1 MRETISEALT
11 KAQDEGDKTR
21 ISILRLIKAAV
32 KDRDVANREAG
43 RDPVDADDILN
54 ILVTMR
60 RQRIESAQNYE
71 ENGRLEL
78 AEQERQEIKV
88 IEDFLPAQ
96 LDDSAMHQ
104 ACRSAVDDIDAKGL
118 RDVGRCMNKLKQR
131 YPGQMDFTKASTV
144 VKGMLR

>member
-11 KAQDEGDKTR
+11 KAQDDGDKTR

-60 RQRIESAQNYE
+60 RQRIESARSYE
-71 ENGRLEL
+71 ENGRLEM
-78 AEQERQEIKV
+78 AEQEREEIKI
-88 IEDFLPAQ
+88 IEEFLPAQ
-96 LDDSAMHQ
+96 LDESAMQQ

>member
-21 ISILRLIKAAV
+21 VSILRLIKAAV
-32 KDRDVANREAG
+32 KDRDEANREAG
-43 RDPVDADDILN
+43 RDPVDTDDILN

-60 RQRIESAQNYE
+60 RQRIESARSYE

-78 AEQERQEIKV
+78 AEQEREEIKV

-96 LDDSAMHQ
+96 LDESAMQQ
-104 ACRSAVDDIDAKGL
+104 ACRSAVEDIDAKGL